1 MRKTNHN
8 VQRAVPPSH
17 NNNMKW
23 QLDFE
28 ENEEGDD
35 GTWMTERCL
44 SDVSKNVTFLGQT
57 PANHPMQMDCHI
69 CSKRRGRER
78 KTTTYKCK
86 E

>member
-23 QLDFE
+23 QLEDSDFE
-28 ENEEGDD
+28 ESEEGDD
-35 GTWMTERCL
+35 S
-44 SDVSKNVTFLGQT
+44 SDDDFDGYV
-57 PANHPMQMDCHI
+57 DD
-69 CSKRRGRER
+69 REML
-78 KTTTYKCK
+78 